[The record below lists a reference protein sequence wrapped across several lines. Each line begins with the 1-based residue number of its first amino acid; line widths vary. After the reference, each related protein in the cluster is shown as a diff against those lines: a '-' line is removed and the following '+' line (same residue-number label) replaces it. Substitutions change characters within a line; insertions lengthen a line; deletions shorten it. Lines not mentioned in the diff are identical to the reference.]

1 MLTFVGSI
9 IFGWFHYVDVAD
21 VTDIS
26 EVHAAFILRF
36 RVCKVGEFCVYIHRG
51 SRFEKS
57 N

>member
-9 IFGWFHYVDVAD
+9 IFGWFHYVDVAE

-36 RVCKVGEFCVYIHRG
+36 RVCKVGDFMCRYTQ
-51 SRFEKS
+51 RFMF
-57 N
+57 